1 MHLRLRDWREWV
13 VKVFHRPELM
23 LIERLFGATVYALKS
38 FNAWQ
43 SIYLWRGGRN
53 SAPPIIYVIGALAIP
68 SVSVAK
74 RMMYRA
80 ALVLGLLMLGTNAEA
95 EFVTF
100 DQWVGAPNVLRTA
113 YIEGAFD

>member
-13 VKVFHRPELM
+13 VKVFHRPELT
-23 LIERLFGATVYALKS
+23 LIERLFGATIYALKS
-38 FNAWQ
+38 FNASQ

-74 RMMYRA
+74 RMMYRL

-100 DQWVGAPNVLRTA
+100 AQWVGAPNVLRTA